1 MESIYEGFLAF
12 ENVVRITTEVEWAE
26 FCTWMK
32 RLGLKDIKYLERLSF
47 SSLHSNAGVQ
57 TIPYG
62 ELCVEFQLGKG
73 FTVDRASEYEEFG
86 CNVISLRD
94 LINDVTAE

>member
-1 MESIYEGFLAF
+1 MGIYEGFLAF
-12 ENVVRITTEVEWAE
+12 ENVVRITTEVEWAA

-32 RLGLKDIKYLERLSF
+32 KLGLKDIKYLEKYSF
-47 SSLHSNAGVQ
+47 DSLHTNCGVQ
-57 TIPYG
+57 AIPYG

-86 CNVISLRD
+86 CNIISLRD
-94 LINDVTAE
+94 LIDYVTTE